1 MSRLHE
7 ALKTLSQLVK
17 IKSVE
22 GKPAPGAPF
31 GKENREALDF
41 ILATAEKLGFRTF
54 SYGGYY
60 GYAETGD
67 ADKPMFGILGHLDV
81 VPVSDGWRYPPFGG
95 EIGEGY
101 LWGRGTL
108 DDKGPMVAALYSVRE
123 LLDEARL
130 PKMRIRLIFGCNE
143 ESGWRCIEKYSEREE
158 MPAMGFSPD
167 ANFPVIYCEKAVS
180 HIDLYV
186 PKPDVIIG
194 FEAGSRVNIVPDS
207 ASAAVAEEF
216 CRDIL
221 PTPEGVT
228 RNGNVFYATGLSA
241 HGSTPESG
249 DNAALKL
256 MKYLSG
262 FMPEVKT
269 LYELLRY
276 SDGGGMGLKRS
287 EPDYGA
293 LSGSEDNRIVVHEN
307 ECYIGQPFSGY
318 ALSADSEEEIII
330 IGVLIEREAFFKI
343 FLPAISAD
351 ARLFHFFLKPQ
362 TDKYADEYIRLRFDD
377 SCNVRTLLEMMVIEY
392 ASPGEDTQAI
402 LQPLALALLMQV
414 ARRCRASRAEPEG
427 EAPAGK
433 IIRFMGEHAGAL
445 KLRDVAARFSYHP
458 NYVSGLLRRVT
469 GKTFSEISLEQR
481 MRRAE
486 ILLKCTKLSVEDI
499 ALMLGYS
506 SSSNFYKAF
515 REYFG
520 KSPREYLKA

>member
-1 MSRLHE
+1 MRNSLYFKLARSNLKKNRQIYFPYTLANILIVSMYYILKSIRSMMLKYETTQGSNSDMILNFCTIVAVIMACIILFYVNSFVIRQRKKEIGLYCVLGMEKRHLSMMMFWE
-7 ALKTLSQLVK
+7 VLITALRGLAGGMIAGALLSQLVFL
-17 IKSVE
+17 IFLSMLRIPSDLRFE
-22 GKPAPGAPF
+22 IP
-31 GKENREALDF
+31 
-41 ILATAEKLGFRTF
+41 I
-54 SYGGYY
+54 
-60 GYAETGD
+60 D
-67 ADKPMFGILGHLDV
+67 AVGSTCLTFGILYLIVLIYNILAV
-81 VPVSDGWRYPPFGG
+81 VRTNPIEFLQGAKEG
-95 EIGEGY
+95 EKEPKVRKLPAILGVALLAAGY
-101 LWGRGTL
+101 
-108 DDKGPMVAALYSVRE
+108 
-123 LLDEARL
+123 
-130 PKMRIRLIFGCNE
+130 
-143 ESGWRCIEKYSEREE
+143 
-158 MPAMGFSPD
+158 
-167 ANFPVIYCEKAVS
+167 
-180 HIDLYV
+180 
-186 PKPDVIIG
+186 
-194 FEAGSRVNIVPDS
+194 
-207 ASAAVAEEF
+207 ASAIGAQ
-216 CRDIL
+216 
-221 PTPEGVT
+221 GV
-228 RNGNVFYATGLSA
+228 Y
-241 HGSTPESG
+241 E
-249 DNAALKL
+249 
-256 MKYLSG
+256 
-262 FMPEVKT
+262 T
-269 LYELLRY
+269 L
-276 SDGGGMGLKRS
+276 
-287 EPDYGA
+287 
-293 LSGSEDNRIVVHEN
+293 
-307 ECYIGQPFSGY
+307 
-318 ALSADSEEEIII
+318 
-330 IGVLIEREAFFKI
+330 KI

-486 ILLKCTKLSVEDI
+486 ILLKCTKLPVEDI

>member
-108 DDKGPMVAALYSVRE
+108 DDKGPMVAALYAVRE

-186 PKPDVIIG
+186 PKPDGIIG

-293 LSGSEDNRIVVHEN
+293 LSVNTGVISTANGEMRISLDFRHPASVTTREITETLERLSGGKTVVSGTHRPLLVPKDHPLVVKLSEAYRSVTGDDAEPASIGGATFARALPVAVAFGPVFPGDEDNIHRTNERVSIKSFDKTMRI
-307 ECYIGQPFSGY
+307 YK
-318 ALSADSEEEIII
+318 A
-330 IGVLIEREAFFKI
+330 
-343 FLPAISAD
+343 
-351 ARLFHFFLKPQ
+351 
-362 TDKYADEYIRLRFDD
+362 
-377 SCNVRTLLEMMVIEY
+377 
-392 ASPGEDTQAI
+392 AI
-402 LQPLALALLMQV
+402 L
-414 ARRCRASRAEPEG
+414 
-427 EAPAGK
+427 
-433 IIRFMGEHAGAL
+433 
-445 KLRDVAARFSYHP
+445 
-458 NYVSGLLRRVT
+458 
-469 GKTFSEISLEQR
+469 KTCF
-481 MRRAE
+481 
-486 ILLKCTKLSVEDI
+486 
-499 ALMLGYS
+499 
-506 SSSNFYKAF
+506 
-515 REYFG
+515 
-520 KSPREYLKA
+520 

>member
-1 MSRLHE
+1 MRSAVLE
-7 ALKTLSQLVK
+7 ESLSKLGRQFAERDWRYIDMQVGG
-17 IKSVE
+17 SVE
-22 GKPAPGAPF
+22 KYFAWPAPAGDNIMICVHR
-31 GKENREALDF
+31 GKQ
-41 ILATAEKLGFRTF
+41 I
-54 SYGGYY
+54 
-60 GYAETGD
+60 
-67 ADKPMFGILGHLDV
+67 
-81 VPVSDGWRYPPFGG
+81 
-95 EIGEGY
+95 
-101 LWGRGTL
+101 
-108 DDKGPMVAALYSVRE
+108 RE
-123 LLDEARL
+123 LFHRQDFFFFNFAY
-130 PKMRIRLIFGCNE
+130 
-143 ESGWRCIEKYSEREE
+143 SG
-158 MPAMGFSPD
+158 
-167 ANFPVIYCEKAVS
+167 
-180 HIDLYV
+180 
-186 PKPDVIIG
+186 
-194 FEAGSRVNIVPDS
+194 
-207 ASAAVAEEF
+207 
-216 CRDIL
+216 
-221 PTPEGVT
+221 
-228 RNGNVFYATGLSA
+228 
-241 HGSTPESG
+241 
-249 DNAALKL
+249 
-256 MKYLSG
+256 
-262 FMPEVKT
+262 
-269 LYELLRY
+269 
-276 SDGGGMGLKRS
+276 
-287 EPDYGA
+287 DYGA

-318 ALSADSEEEIII
+318 ALSTDSEEEIII